1 MGSLGHRIVLD
12 ELVDLRFCSPTVDQ
26 VLKLEIDILVLDNLG
41 GFLGGELGGIGCRFS
56 KVFRVDVLP
65 GFLCCGCRRDAG
77 EIGSCDLIK
86 RRVDLCLGRGLVGFL
101 GKVDVRTGGSK
112 CLFCQR
118 LGDRLGHL
126 LDDDFLDGL
135 FRFAGD
141 VGDRQKGVGITDND
155 IELPCGDTG

>member
-1 MGSLGHRIVLD
+1 M
-12 ELVDLRFCSPTVDQ
+12 
-26 VLKLEIDILVLDNLG
+26 LDNLG

-65 GFLCCGCRRDAG
+65 GFLCCGCRLGRRDAG

-86 RRVDLCLGRGLVGFL
+86 RRVDLCLGRGLGGFL

-141 VGDRQKGVGITDND
+141 VGDRHKGDGITDND